1 MRLLFSLYITT
12 NSTKND
18 YIFLAIFNGRKVL
31 MEKVENNL
39 QEDYPDRW
47 QYCQK
52 NLDKN

>member
-39 QEDYPDRW
+39 QEDYPDR
-47 QYCQK
+47 
-52 NLDKN
+52 